1 MKQVKEK
8 NNLSAQL
15 RGKEGVFENKEKQD
29 KYDQSS
35 DYEYMEILNC
45 YLFVQLVNTD
55 K

>member
-8 NNLSAQL
+8 NLSAQL
-15 RGKEGVFENKEKQD
+15 RGKEGIFEDKEKQD

-35 DYEYMEILNC
+35 DYAYVEILNC
-45 YLFVQLVNTD
+45 YLFIQLVNTD